1 MPRYNLITH
10 QKLTPTRT
18 RRLPMKKLILT
29 AMAIV
34 AMAFTFADM
43 GYASPIC
50 NNDGSL
56 AIIENAQPHTK
67 EYIAT
72 KKIIDKYE
80 QDIKKATTC
89 EELNQAAE
97 ELLSG
102 FLLLIFDDENQ
113 FEESEQLTEEE
124 SDELDA
130 KLNQVNELKEKKAE
144 QFGCEPNTEEDDV
157 ELVPTTEEWEEM
169 IAEFEVLLSKM
180 EQLKKQNLSKEENW
194 TKFLEIVED
203 HLDLIEN
210 LDKANGSNLTEKQD
224 LRLTEINNRI
234 EVLATEMGLDKT
246 EEEENE

>member
-1 MPRYNLITH
+1 
-10 QKLTPTRT
+10 
-18 RRLPMKKLILT
+18 MKKLILT

-34 AMAFTFADM
+34 AMAFAFADM

-80 QDIKKATTC
+80 QDVKKATSC
-89 EELNQAAE
+89 EELNQAEE
-97 ELLSG
+97 ELFSG

-130 KLNQVNELKEKKAE
+130 KLNQINELKEKKAK
-144 QFGCEPNTEEDDV
+144 QFGCEPNTEEEVDDV
-157 ELVPTTEEWEEM
+157 EFVPTTEEWDKM

-203 HLDLIEN
+203 HLDLIEKM
-210 LDKANGSNLTEKQD
+210 DKADESNLTEKQD
-224 LRLTEINNRI
+224 HRLDEINNRI
-234 EVLATEMGLDKT
+234 EVLATEMGLDKST
-246 EEEENE
+246 SL

>member
-1 MPRYNLITH
+1 
-10 QKLTPTRT
+10 
-18 RRLPMKKLILT
+18 MKKLILT

-43 GYASPIC
+43 SYASPIC
-50 NNDGSL
+50 NNDGNL
-56 AIIENAQPHTK
+56 AIIENARPHTK

-80 QDIKKATTC
+80 QDIKKASSC
-89 EELNQAAE
+89 EDLDKAEEELFTA
-97 ELLSG
+97 
-102 FLLLIFDDENQ
+102 FLLFIFDEDND
-113 FEESEQLTEEE
+113 FEESEKLTDEE

-144 QFGCEPNTEEDDV
+144 QFGCEPKTEEEVDDV
-157 ELVPTTEEWEEM
+157 ELVPTTEEWDEM
-169 IAEFEVLLSKM
+169 IAEYEVLLSKM

-234 EVLATEMGLDKT
+234 EVLGTEMGLNKM
-246 EEEENE
+246 EE